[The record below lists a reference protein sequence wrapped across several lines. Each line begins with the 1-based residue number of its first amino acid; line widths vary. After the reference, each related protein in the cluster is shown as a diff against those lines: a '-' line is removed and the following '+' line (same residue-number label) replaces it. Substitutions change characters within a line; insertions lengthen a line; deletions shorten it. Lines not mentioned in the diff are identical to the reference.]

1 MAGQQLH
8 SARPQ
13 GLIQK
18 APKMGH
24 SQKRMWTVRHLDKQ
38 GPALIPMSSAPHC
51 LALKLSQLYPKGNR
65 LTALVLNY

>member
-24 SQKRMWTVRHLDKQ
+24 SQKHLWAVRHLDKQ
-38 GPALIPMSSAPHC
+38 SPALIPTSSAPRC
-51 LALKLSQLYPKGNR
+51 LVLKLSQLYPKRNR
-65 LTALVLNY
+65 LKALVLNY

>member
-18 APKMGH
+18 APKTGC
-24 SQKRMWTVRHLDKQ
+24 SQKHMWAVRHLDKQ
-38 GPALIPMSSAPHC
+38 SPALIPTSSAPRC
-51 LALKLSQLYPKGNR
+51 LRPKTVTILSKGES
-65 LTALVLNY
+65 A